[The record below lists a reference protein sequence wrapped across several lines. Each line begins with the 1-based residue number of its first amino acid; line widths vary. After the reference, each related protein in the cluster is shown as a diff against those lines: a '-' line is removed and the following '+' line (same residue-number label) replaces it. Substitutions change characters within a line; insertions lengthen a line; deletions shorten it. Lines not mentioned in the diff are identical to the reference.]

1 MIEKLKEL
9 NDNETIENKIKEV
22 KQISSEWN
30 SIGFVPFKDKDK
42 IYKEYQ
48 DLLNKIYK
56 KLNTHDTR
64 KNIESFS
71 SYIGNSKD
79 NNSLYRERERLMRS
93 FENIKNEIKNYEN
106 NIGFL
111 TSSSKS
117 GNALVKELER
127 KMNKL
132 KEDMDVIVKKI
143 DIIDE
148 KISSK

>member
-1 MIEKLKEL
+1 
-9 NDNETIENKIKEV
+9 
-22 KQISSEWN
+22 
-30 SIGFVPFKDKDK
+30 
-42 IYKEYQ
+42 
-48 DLLNKIYK
+48 
-56 KLNTHDTR
+56 
-64 KNIESFS
+64 
-71 SYIGNSKD
+71 
-79 NNSLYRERERLMRS
+79 MRS